1 MKERGNIS
9 ERMLRTWTSASIVM
23 LTGIIIGLFYWL
35 YEPFRSTKWG
45 IPNER
50 IWLYVMVI
58 IAIGMF
64 IITLSRIIMRH
75 YGKKNNVGYI
85 NFGVWIF
92 SEVLVMAAA
101 YSLIPVFVRG
111 GYTWD
116 RLPTDFGIAMK
127 FTPLILFIPYSMS
140 ILCIIIKDQ
149 HLQIK
154 SLQEKELSQGN
165 PTLSFIDEKGEH
177 RLSIKKDNL
186 LYIESAD
193 NYACIWY
200 LQNAAVKKFF
210 LRNTLKYLETMFT
223 GTNILRCHRSY
234 IVNFD
239 HVATITR
246 THDGVCVEID
256 NEEIEKIP
264 VSKSYAESVTK
275 FFIKD

>member
-1 MKERGNIS
+1 
-9 ERMLRTWTSASIVM
+9 MLRTWTSASIVI
-23 LTGIIIGLFYWL
+23 LTGIIIGVFYWL

-45 IPNER
+45 VPNEH
-50 IWLYVMVI
+50 IWVYVLVI
-58 IAIGMF
+58 IAIGMC
-64 IITLSRIIMRH
+64 IITLSRIIMRY
-75 YGKKNNVGYI
+75 YGKKNNVGYTK
-85 NFGVWIF
+85 FGIWIF
-92 SEVLVMAAA
+92 AEVLVMAAA

-116 RLPTDFGIAMK
+116 RLPTDFGVAMK

-149 HLQIK
+149 RIQIK
-154 SLQEKELSQGN
+154 SLQEKETIPGN
-165 PTLSFIDEKGEH
+165 STLSFRDEKNEH
-177 RLSIKKDNL
+177 RLSIKKGNL

-210 LRNTLKYLETMFT
+210 LRNTMKNVEEMFT

-239 HVATITR
+239 HVGTITR
-246 THDGVCVEID
+246 THDGIYIEMD
-256 NEEIEKIP
+256 NEEIDKIP
-264 VSKSYAESVTK
+264 VSKSYAEIVTK
-275 FFIKD
+275 FFIG